1 MHIWFFGV
9 YKCWISREVL
19 KEFEQHVFSLV
30 SYHAF
35 PRAVQNRQQL
45 NIHGHVTLKWLS
57 FCQSRITQPHVKPAL
72 KFLSGNSQKFLSGNS
87 QVSLTS
93 TFAKMTF
100 VSKLWFAIMF
110 VLIVLKLVGD
120 NSKATNLKLR
130 CENNQYLLTLYSGL
144 SHV

>member
-1 MHIWFFGV
+1 
-9 YKCWISREVL
+9 L

-130 CENNQYLLTLYSGL
+130 CENNQYFLTLYSGL